1 MDTAIS
7 NSAGI
12 RDIAYHL
19 HSQSNPRHHEQQ
31 DPFVVVRGDGA
42 YVFDNKGKRYIDA
55 MAGLWCASLG
65 FNDKRLAAA
74 AARQYERLGFNHTFY
89 SRTSDV
95 TTDLAEK
102 LVSMTGMRDGKTYF
116 ATSGSEANETMVKFA
131 WMYHA
136 ARGNP
141 RKRKVISRDKGFH
154 GSSIVAAS
162 MCGLEAMHNNFGLPL
177 DGFIKT
183 LCPDG
188 YRVRRRGEDDAAF
201 VARLVDELEQLIVRE
216 GADTIAAF
224 IAEPV
229 IAGGG
234 IIPPPAGYFEAVQ
247 MVLERHDILCLDD
260 EIVCGF
266 GRTGNWFGH
275 ETVGMRPDMMS
286 MAKGLTASYF
296 PMSAVVMSRK
306 IYEVIADSGW
316 LGHGFTYSGH
326 PVGAAIALEA
336 ISIYE
341 EMAIVEHVRRV
352 GERLRSGLERI
363 GAQSSIVGDVR
374 GVGLMYGVELVADPV
389 AGTPFDPALQ
399 VGQQFQALARE
410 NGLITRCMRD
420 TVGFSP
426 PLIIGDGEVD
436 DMLERFS
443 ATLGAIEARVSK

>member
-1 MDTAIS
+1 MDVAFS
-7 NSAGI
+7 NSAGA
-12 RDIAYHL
+12 RDVAYHL
-19 HSQSNPRHHEQQ
+19 HSQTNPRHHEQQ
-31 DPFVVVRGDGA
+31 DPFVIVRGDGP
-42 YVFDNKGKRYIDA
+42 YVFDNQGRCYIDA

-65 FNDKRLAAA
+65 FNDQRLAAA
-74 AARQYERLGFNHTFY
+74 AARQYERLAFNHTFY

-95 TTDLAEK
+95 TTELAEK
-102 LVSMTGMRDGKTYF
+102 LVSISGMQDGKTYF

-136 ARGNP
+136 AKGHP

-177 DGFIKT
+177 DGYIKT

-188 YRVRRRGEDDAAF
+188 YRVRRKGEDDATF
-201 VARLVDELEQLIVRE
+201 VTRLADELEQLILRE
-216 GADTIAAF
+216 DPGTIAAF
-224 IAEPV
+224 IAEPI

-234 IIPPPAGYFEAVQ
+234 IIPPPLGYFEAVQ
-247 MVLERHDILCLDD
+247 AVLDRYDILCLDD

-266 GRTGNWFGH
+266 GRTGNWFGY

-296 PMSAVVMSRK
+296 PMSAVVISPN

-326 PVGAAIALEA
+326 PVGAAIALAA
-336 ISIYE
+336 IDIYE
-341 EMAIVEHVRRV
+341 EMDVVAHVRRV
-352 GERLRSGLERI
+352 GERLRSGLIEVSA
-363 GAQSSIVGDVR
+363 GSGIVGEVR
-374 GVGLMYGVELVADPV
+374 GAGLMVGVELVADPETG
-389 AGTPFDPALQ
+389 ASFDPAMQ
-399 VGQQFQALARE
+399 IGQRFQNLARD

-420 TVGFSP
+420 IVGFSP
-426 PLIIGDGEVD
+426 PLIVD
-436 DMLERFS
+436 DTMVDEMVERF
-443 ATLGAIEARVSK
+443 ATTLRGIEAGISQ